1 MHVPIA
7 KVEIAVPKGK
17 WRELLDALTYWGNF
31 HVEEYDGEH
40 RFPLS
45 PEEEEERKRARRVL
59 SMISEIEGLVGPIEE
74 SPVAVP
80 MDYEG
85 VKRVR
90 DEVVETGKVLLKL
103 KEEYRRL
110 SDYMALTEVL
120 AGKGSEG
127 VVAVGIVLSRS
138 EIGAKTVLLDHA
150 GKKGYPYEEVVV
162 GDRVM
167 VVVLVPKGEVGQFED
182 EVQRRGFT
190 VLKPPKGYSSLEE
203 VKRALTEDLPRKIA
217 ELEGRLKEL
226 KERFHDFLRGQKFV
240 ARDIINLLRIK
251 EKSFSAS
258 RFLAFVKG
266 WVPEERVPE
275 LKTLLSRLDRGA
287 FLKVERP
294 KVEEYERVPVAL
306 YNSPPL
312 SWFQSLLDIYA
323 PPVYKTFDPTL
334 MIAIFFPLY
343 YGFMLG
349 DAGYGLVGMFLFWML
364 AQVTKPGSAAHNL
377 SMVYLINSFMAAVFG
392 VIFGEIFGDWGIKM
406 GIIEPLFHRTHNGM
420 DLIFI
425 AVGFGFFQLLL
436 SMLLGV
442 WNNLIL
448 KHKDHA
454 LFELGRFFAILGI
467 LLMLAANLK
476 TVGIDRP
483 WLSSVSA
490 LSGVLTP
497 VGALSFVLGAVLVFI
512 GESKSG
518 GVIKGLVGQIEIF
531 SAFGNVLSYAR
542 LAAVGLASAILAEI
556 ANHFAHIV
564 PIPIFAITVV
574 VAFHLLAFVLGI
586 VDPTIQG
593 MRLQFVEAFTKFFL
607 PASRIF
613 DPIRKGGRI

>member
-45 PEEEEERKRARRVL
+45 PEEEEERRRARRVL
-59 SMISEIEGLVGPIEE
+59 SMISEIESLVGEIEE
-74 SPVAVP
+74 SPVEVSL
-80 MDYEG
+80 DYDG

-90 DEVVETGKVLLKL
+90 DEVVETGRVLLKL
-103 KEEYRRL
+103 REEYRRL

-120 AGKGSEG
+120 AERRREG
-127 VVAVGIVLSRS
+127 TSAVGVVLSRG
-138 EIGAKTVLLDHA
+138 EIGAKTVLLDYA
-150 GKKGYPYEEVVV
+150 EKEGYSYEEVVV

-167 VVVLVPKGEVGQFED
+167 VVVFVPESKVGEFES
-182 EVQRRGFT
+182 EVQKRGFT

-203 VKRALTEDLPRKIA
+203 VRRALTEELPRKIS
-217 ELEGRLKEL
+217 ELEGRLREL
-226 KERFHDFLRGQKFV
+226 KERFLPFLKGQKFV
-240 ARDIINLLRIK
+240 ARDVINLLRIK
-251 EKSFSAS
+251 ERSFSAS

-266 WVPEERVPE
+266 WVPEEKVSE
-275 LKTLLSRLDRGA
+275 LKTLLARLDRGA

-306 YNSPPL
+306 HNSPPL

-334 MIAIFFPLY
+334 MIALFFPLY

-349 DAGYGLVGMFLFWML
+349 DAGYGLIGMFLFWML

-377 SMVYLINSFMAAVFG
+377 SMVYLINSFMAVIFG

-467 LLMLAANLK
+467 LLMLVANLK
-476 TVGIDRP
+476 AVGIDRP

-490 LSGVLTP
+490 YAGILTA
-497 VGALSFVLGAVLVFI
+497 VGALSFVLGAALVFV

-556 ANHFAHIV
+556 ANHFADIV
-564 PIPIFAITVV
+564 PIPLFAITVV

-607 PASRIF
+607 PAGRIF

>member
-40 RFPLS
+40 RFPLTS
-45 PEEEEERKRARRVL
+45 EEEEERKRARRVL
-59 SMISEIEGLVGPIEE
+59 SMISEIESLIGEIEE
-74 SPVAVP
+74 SPVEASL
-80 MDYEG
+80 DYEG

-90 DEVVETGKVLLKL
+90 DEMADLGRVLVKL
-103 KEEYRRL
+103 REEYRRL
-110 SDYMALTEVL
+110 SDYLALTEAL
-120 AGKGSEG
+120 SGKSQEG
-127 VVAVGIVLSRS
+127 FATVGIVLSRS
-138 EIGAKTVLLDHA
+138 EIGARAALVDIVERL
-150 GKKGYPYEEVVV
+150 GYRYEEVNV

-167 VVVLVPKGEVGQFED
+167 VVVLVPEGKVEEFEED
-182 EVQRRGFT
+182 VQRRGFT
-190 VLKPPKGYSSLEE
+190 ILKPPKGYSSLEE
-203 VKRALTEDLPRKIA
+203 VKRALTEELPRKIA
-217 ELEGRLKEL
+217 EIEERLREM
-226 KERFHDFLRGQKFV
+226 KERYLSFLRAQKFV
-240 ARDIINLLRIK
+240 ARDVINLLRIK

-266 WVPEERVPE
+266 WVPEERIEE
-275 LKTLLSRLDRGA
+275 LKTLLRRVDRGT
-287 FLKVERP
+287 FLKVDRP

-306 YNSPPL
+306 HNSPPL

-323 PPVYKTFDPTL
+323 PPVYKTFDPTV
-334 MIAIFFPLY
+334 MIAIFFPIY

-364 AQVTKPGSAAHNL
+364 AQVTKPGGAAHNL
-377 SMVYLINSFMAAVFG
+377 SMVYLINSFMAVIFG

-448 KHKDHA
+448 KHRDHA

-467 LLMLAANLK
+467 LLMLVPNLK
-476 TVGIDRP
+476 AVGIDRP

-490 LSGVLTP
+490 LSGILTP
-497 VGALSFVLGAVLVFI
+497 IGALSFVLGAILVFI
-512 GESKSG
+512 GESRSG

-556 ANHFAHIV
+556 ANHFADIIPV
-564 PIPIFAITVV
+564 PIFAITVV